1 MNCHKSVIAMTY
13 LVVSLGILD
22 FYRRAMKTFFRPQTL
37 LFENNRF
44 EAVSYNARLIQNKCE
59 GDVANAVIVFS
70 HHRDV
75 RVALDDFRNAGLI
88 SDRLILMAR
97 NAGRYSW
104 HRELTAYNYFDVEEF
119 DCIQADK
126 DFFWQLFQK
135 GKYLLLISG
144 TRYDVDSATRIV
156 ARRRG
161 HAEVWHFEELLA
173 N

>member
-1 MNCHKSVIAMTY
+1 
-13 LVVSLGILD
+13 
-22 FYRRAMKTFFRPQTL
+22 MKTFFKPQTI
-37 LFENNRF
+37 LFGNNRF
-44 EAVSYNARLIQNKCE
+44 EAVSYNPRLIQDRRDN
-59 GDVANAVIVFS
+59 DLANAVVVFS

-104 HRELTAYNYFDVEEF
+104 HRELTAYNYFDLEEF
-119 DCIQADK
+119 NCSQADR
-126 DFFWQLFQK
+126 DFFWRLFQR

-161 HAEVWHFEELLA
+161 HAEVWHFEQLLA
-173 N
+173 S